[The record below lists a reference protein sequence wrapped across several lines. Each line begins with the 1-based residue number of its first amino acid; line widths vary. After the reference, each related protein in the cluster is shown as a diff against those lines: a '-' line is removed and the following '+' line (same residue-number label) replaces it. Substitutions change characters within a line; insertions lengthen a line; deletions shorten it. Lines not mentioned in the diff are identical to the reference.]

1 MARRLRDSI
10 PGLSY
15 HLTQRGNQKMRIFFD
30 DLDRRVYLKLLVK
43 QCIEQKVRI
52 WAYSLMDNHVHHI
65 AVPDRE
71 MALSRAFKRIF
82 GEYARYFNTRYV
94 KTGHLFQGRF
104 KAAVLDEPRLWN
116 AVAYVERNP
125 VRAGLVRRAENYLWS
140 SARAH
145 CGLREDSVI
154 ANDLPLIPLI
164 PDWSAWLAKEERPED
179 LEFIRDATQ
188 TGRPCASEEFT
199 RMLEAKLGRPCLRQ
213 KPGPKKKQCD
223 NESDRELPFPEGLGF
238 E

>member
-1 MARRLRDSI
+1 
-10 PGLSY
+10 
-15 HLTQRGNQKMRIFFD
+15 MRIFFD
-30 DLDRRVYLKLLVK
+30 DLDRRVYLRLLAK

-71 MALSRAFKRIF
+71 KALSRAFKRIF

-104 KAAVLDEPRLWN
+104 KAAVLDEPHLWN

-125 VRAGLVRRAENYLWS
+125 VRAGLVRRAEDYPWS

-145 CGLREDSVI
+145 CGLRED
-154 ANDLPLIPLI
+154 P
-164 PDWSAWLAKEERPED
+164 
-179 LEFIRDATQ
+179 
-188 TGRPCASEEFT
+188 
-199 RMLEAKLGRPCLRQ
+199 
-213 KPGPKKKQCD
+213 
-223 NESDRELPFPEGLGF
+223 
-238 E
+238 